1 MNSRRDSDQHPKPA
15 TVLAAIQAP
24 NTVRAKTLAETR
36 ADIQERD
43 CREVVLARSHY
54 ITPFFIQK
62 ILWIPVRLLFHV
74 CAGFKVEGLEN
85 LHDLKTNAIFAAN
98 HCSELDVVF
107 LPAAL
112 PFWSRFSPVFY
123 VNRAQGMYGKNGFRR
138 FLYNNSLF
146 AIAGGHQYYPGLK
159 DYEKSLINHIRLLK
173 DGKNLYVFPEG
184 GITPDGEIK
193 HAHGGVA
200 YLSLRTLTPIV
211 PMSISGHFGMTPAD
225 FFLGRRRIT
234 VRFGRP
240 IFPQELKS
248 QIHADRL
255 ADNIY
260 KAQAEAVMGRVKELI
275 VQVETKTSMNVHS
288 SIYAEK

>member
-1 MNSRRDSDQHPKPA
+1 MNSRRDFDKHPNLA
-15 TVLAAIQAP
+15 TALAAIQAP
-24 NTVRAKTLAETR
+24 NIAHTKTLAENR

-43 CREVVLARSHY
+43 RHEVVLARSHY
-54 ITPFFIQK
+54 ITPYFVQK
-62 ILWIPVRLLFHV
+62 ILWIPVRLLLHV
-74 CAGFKVEGLEN
+74 CAGFRIEGLEN

-98 HCSELDVVF
+98 HSSELDVIF

-112 PFWSRFSPVFY
+112 PFWSRFSPIFY
-123 VNRAQGMYGKNGFRR
+123 VNRAGGMYDKHGFRR
-138 FLYNNSLF
+138 FLYNSSLF
-146 AIAGGHQYYPGLK
+146 RLAGGQQYYPGLK
-159 DYEKSLINHIRLLK
+159 DYEKSLVNHVRLVE

-184 GITPDGEIK
+184 RITPNGEIG

-211 PMSISGHFGMTPAD
+211 PMSISGHFGMTPMD

-240 IFPQELKS
+240 IFPQELKA
-248 QIHADRL
+248 QTQVDQL
-255 ADNIY
+255 ADNIC

-275 VQVETKTSMNVHS
+275 
-288 SIYAEK
+288 EKGSR